1 MKKFLFALVA
11 ALVALAAASAGCA
24 DTVEGRILREWKAEH
39 DYRDEP
45 GGYPLSVDMRG
56 RYGETY
62 VFYINGTAAGAAITV
77 DIVDNVYFSYPS
89 LRQLE
94 VYNGGR
100 FYTLSS
106 AFEAGLLSHE
116 DLLDIQKNYNDGW
129 NWSAGGIMLRDYLSE
144 RGDVSLT
151 EADILTEIYWAGYE
165 QFVLFINA
173 EGDSFDCKVVTETVG
188 GVEFV
193 YPTTQTLLFYGV
205 YNEENGSLFNTLGWA
220 FEKGYLT
227 HDDLLGI
234 SGNYVSGT
242 TVSVA

>member
-1 MKKFLFALVA
+1 
-11 ALVALAAASAGCA
+11 
-24 DTVEGRILREWKAEH
+24 
-39 DYRDEP
+39 
-45 GGYPLSVDMRG
+45 MR
-56 RYGETY
+56 
-62 VFYINGTAAGAAITV
+62 YITAAGFTL
-77 DIVDNVYFSYPS
+77 F
-89 LRQLE
+89 RQRSRQ
-94 VYNGGR
+94 GSR
-100 FYTLSS
+100 RTRISS
-106 AFEAGLLSHE
+106 IS
-116 DLLDIQKNYNDGW
+116 KRT
-129 NWSAGGIMLRDYLSE
+129 IMLRDYLSE